1 MGTNPIVKR
10 PCQVD
15 HTSRFG
21 PQQIL
26 WIFGY
31 AMLLE
36 DADPAVDRGRPV
48 MGVTKRALTP
58 WCLVLR
64 CSKSRAEEI
73 STWALPLPVYVLYI
87 CIPHAGAPPQTV
99 LWQLALMAWGADGWL
114 PFYSVR
120 GNLWIPVMATA
131 GFTLWQLL
139 PRIWCICCSSQS
151 WRANDRHS
159 CLSLLAL
166 VGWRWVNAML
176 RMALLASL
184 VAEFVIG

>member
-1 MGTNPIVKR
+1 MNLGTNPIVKR

-36 DADPAVDRGRPV
+36 DAGPAVDRGRPV

-64 CSKSRAEEI
+64 CSKSRAEI

-87 CIPHAGAPPQTV
+87 SIPHAGAPPRKPCYT
-99 LWQLALMAWGADGWL
+99 ATGADKGA
-114 PFYSVR
+114 PEVPRGAPCRGAVR
-120 GNLWIPVMATA
+120 CT
-131 GFTLWQLL
+131 
-139 PRIWCICCSSQS
+139 SQS
-151 WRANDRHS
+151 K
-159 CLSLLAL
+159 
-166 VGWRWVNAML
+166 VQT
-176 RMALLASL
+176 ASIL
-184 VAEFVIG
+184 IEIPAGTWSKLNL